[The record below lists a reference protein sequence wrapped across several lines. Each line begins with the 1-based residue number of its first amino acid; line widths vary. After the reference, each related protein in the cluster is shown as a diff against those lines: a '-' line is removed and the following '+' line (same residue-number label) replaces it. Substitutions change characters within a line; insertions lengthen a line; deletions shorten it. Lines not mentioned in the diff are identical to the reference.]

1 MDARHRAGRRL
12 GVRFLLGLA
21 CGGVAGMPFARLARR
36 ETVLARVRS
45 LGSRS
50 TGGVGERLAERLR
63 RIPCPPPVASIAR
76 VLAAPR
82 ARRRQRRQG
91 AAFGREL
98 PVVVDLV
105 GVAVGAGCTPYL
117 AIEHAARFGPEHT
130 ARALR
135 DVSHSCALGQSL
147 DDALRALGT
156 SIGALRP
163 LADALRTSAAL
174 GSPAAPALAR
184 LATDVRAD
192 ARRRAEARART
203 VPVRLCFPLVA
214 CVLPAFALLTVAP
227 VVLGGL
233 RT

>member
-1 MDARHRAGRRL
+1 M
-12 GVRFLLGLA
+12 RFLLGLA
-21 CGGVAGMPFARLARR
+21 CGGVAGLPFARLARR
-36 ETVLARVRS
+36 ETVVARLRN
-45 LGSRS
+45 LGARR
-50 TGGVGERLAERLR
+50 GGGAGERLVGRLR
-63 RIPCPPPVASIAR
+63 RIPCPPAVASIGR
-76 VLAAPR
+76 VLGTPR
-82 ARRRQRRQG
+82 ARRRQRRQD
-91 AAFGREL
+91 AMFGREL

-105 GVAVGAGCTPYL
+105 GVAVVAGCTPYL
-117 AIEHAARFGPEHT
+117 AIEHAARYGPEHT
-130 ARALR
+130 ARTLR

-156 SIGALRP
+156 SVGALRP
-163 LADALRTSAAL
+163 LTDALRTSAEL

-214 CVLPAFALLTVAP
+214 CVLPAFALLTVVP
-227 VVLGGL
+227 VVLGGM

>member
-1 MDARHRAGRRL
+1 MTI
-12 GVRFLLGLA
+12 VLGLA
-21 CGGVAGMPFARLARR
+21 CGGIAALPFTWFARR
-36 ETVLARVRS
+36 EEVIARVRPLESGPRRPRAGWAWLARGLPASPRFAS
-45 LGSRS
+45 L
-50 TGGVGERLAERLR
+50 
-63 RIPCPPPVASIAR
+63 AR
-76 VLAAPR
+76 VLASPAVR
-82 ARRRQRRQG
+82 HRRHRDDDAIR
-91 AAFGREL
+91 REL

-105 GVAVGAGCTPYL
+105 GVAVAAGCTPYL
-117 AIEHAARFGPEHT
+117 AIEHATRYGPSRA

-135 DVSHSCALGQSL
+135 DVTYACALGQSL
-147 DDALRALGT
+147 DDALRDLGS
-156 SIGALRP
+156 SISGLRP
-163 LADALRTSAAL
+163 LAEALRTSARL

-184 LATDVRAD
+184 LAAEVRAD